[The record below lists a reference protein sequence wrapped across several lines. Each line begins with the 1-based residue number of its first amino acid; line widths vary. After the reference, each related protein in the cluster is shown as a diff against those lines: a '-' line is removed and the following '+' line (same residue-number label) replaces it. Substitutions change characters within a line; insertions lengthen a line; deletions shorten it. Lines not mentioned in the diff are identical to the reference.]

1 MKVELDLFDYPTKAD
16 LKSAAGVDTSD
27 FAKKTDLANMKFEVD
42 KLDIDKFKNMSSNLR
57 NLKSKVDKLVIGKLE
72 TTTVDVSKLSDV
84 VKNKLLKSLN
94 IMNYLKRLILILLR
108 LLI

>member
-1 MKVELDLFDYPTKAD
+1 
-16 LKSAAGVDTSD
+16 
-27 FAKKTDLANMKFEVD
+27 
-42 KLDIDKFKNMSSNLR
+42 MSSNLR

-72 TTTVDVSKLSDV
+72 TITFDVSKLSDV

-94 IMNYLKRLILILLR
+94 IRNYLKRLIILILLR

>member
-1 MKVELDLFDYPTKAD
+1 
-16 LKSAAGVDTSD
+16 
-27 FAKKTDLANMKFEVD
+27 
-42 KLDIDKFKNMSSNLR
+42 MSSNLR

-72 TTTVDVSKLSDV
+72 TTTFDVSKLSDV

-94 IMNYLKRLILILLR
+94 IMNYLKRLIILILLR